1 MTPATC
7 YSRVMPRSTNK
18 IIKRLRWS
26 RHIMG
31 DLGLDWSLTQVSV
44 SLSSSS
50 SSWCRDTLTLVQ
62 SDITPEHQSSC
73 LMRRCD
79 TGGMKVHW
87 TQWLLRSGW
96 LSGAVL
102 HGDNDNWSQC
112 ETWDTGIRS
121 VVIMATRD
129 GLFESLSAAADIQHG
144 MCQESI
150 SAKRDLRNCNSQIFL
165 HRVPDQ

>member
-1 MTPATC
+1 MPPATC

-50 SSWCRDTLTLVQ
+50 SSWCRDTLTLLQ

-96 LSGAVL
+96 LSGALL

-121 VVIMATRD
+121 LVIMATGRLVWMIISYS
-129 GLFESLSAAADIQHG
+129 GYSAWNVSREHLSNQG
-144 MCQESI
+144 FKKLQFSN
-150 SAKRDLRNCNSQIFL
+150 L
-165 HRVPDQ
+165 PP

>member
-144 MCQESI
+144 MCQESM
-150 SAKRDLRNCNSQIFL
+150 SAIRDLRNCNSQIF
-165 HRVPDQ
+165 HHSVPDQ